1 MGVDESLPGA
11 LAWQRWL
18 GLRLGRRGRCQVTRW
33 SGGPV
38 RCWPAGGDA
47 WDAASHAAVN
57 LWWAHLVLSLFQVA
71 DPQLS
76 PLDRV
81 HSASR
86 AEVLSVPGAVR
97 APPTDQGGHSS
108 RTTISTP
115 TRRIQKRRRLGRDVL
130 CFGGRRRF
138 CGSSILR
145 SAFAVPYPFLLLP
158 KPTSCNPSGV
168 ATRMPQAR
176 LLGRESHLLRRRV
189 GGWVTRIVQ
198 QYLSADDR
206 RDVSLL
212 TMPEAVAR

>member
-1 MGVDESLPGA
+1 MDVDESLPGT

-18 GLRLGRRGRCQVTRW
+18 GLRRGRRGRCQVTRW
-33 SGGPV
+33 PGGLV

-47 WDAASHAAVN
+47 WDAASQAAAN
-57 LWWAHLVLSLFQVA
+57 LWWVHLVLSLFQVA

-86 AEVLSVPGAVR
+86 ADVLSVPGAVR
-97 APPTDQGGHSS
+97 APPIDQGGHSS

-145 SAFAVPYPFLLLP
+145 SALAVKYPFLLLQRRQAA
-158 KPTSCNPSGV
+158 TGV

-189 GGWVTRIVQ
+189 AGWVTRIVQ

-206 RDVSLL
+206 RDVSLPIK
-212 TMPEAVAR
+212 PEAVAR

>member
-1 MGVDESLPGA
+1 MDVDESLPGT
-11 LAWQRWL
+11 LSWQRWL
-18 GLRLGRRGRCQVTRW
+18 GLRRGRRGRCQVTRW
-33 SGGPV
+33 PGGLV

-47 WDAASHAAVN
+47 WDAASQAAAN
-57 LWWAHLVLSLFQVA
+57 LWWVHLVLSLFQVA

-86 AEVLSVPGAVR
+86 ADVLSVPGAVR
-97 APPTDQGGHSS
+97 APPIDQGGHSS

-145 SAFAVPYPFLLLP
+145 SAFAVKYPLLLLLP
-158 KPTSCNPSGV
+158 KPTSCNRRRNKNASGASV
-168 ATRMPQAR
+168 R
-176 LLGRESHLLRRRV
+176 RESHLLRRRV

-206 RDVSLL
+206 RDVSL
-212 TMPEAVAR
+212 P